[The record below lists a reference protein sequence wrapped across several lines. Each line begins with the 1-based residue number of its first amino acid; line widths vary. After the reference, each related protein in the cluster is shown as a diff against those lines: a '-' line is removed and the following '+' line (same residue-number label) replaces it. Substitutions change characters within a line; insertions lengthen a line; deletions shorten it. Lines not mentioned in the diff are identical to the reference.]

1 MAAPLLHPLHMDRQ
15 TSLTSAPDAG
25 GQRAPR
31 RTPKLTVVTVCRN
44 GAATI
49 RRTIESVL
57 AQTYQPLEYI
67 VIDGASTDGTLEIVR
82 SFGDRIDRVI
92 SEADGGI
99 YEAMN
104 KGIALATGDWIHLL
118 NADDEYANPNA
129 LARAAVG
136 LDASRT
142 NYFAMYLQHAD
153 GRRELKEF
161 RFTLWKLYVS
171 AFLPH
176 PALIVSRAQYRK
188 VGVYDSTYAI
198 AADHDLILRLVR
210 RYPPRFEPMPLVTMH
225 AGGVSS
231 RDLALV
237 REEFK
242 RATVAAGLPRWV
254 AGSLAF
260 AKRVWWGN

>member
-15 TSLTSAPDAG
+15 TPLISATDAG
-25 GQRAPR
+25 GPREPR
-31 RTPKLTVVTVCRN
+31 RAPKLTVVTVCRN
-44 GAATI
+44 VATTI

-57 AQTYQPLEYI
+57 AQTYRPLEYI
-67 VIDGASTDGTLEIVR
+67 VIDGASTDGTLEIVH
-82 SFGDRIDRVI
+82 SFGDRIDRVV

-104 KGIALATGDWIHLL
+104 KGIALATGEWIHLL
-118 NADDEYANPNA
+118 NADDEYGDPNA
-129 LARAAVG
+129 LARAVMG
-136 LDASRT
+136 LDSSRT

-153 GRRELKEF
+153 GRRDLKEF
-161 RFTLWKLYVS
+161 RFALWKLYVS

-176 PALIVSRAQYRK
+176 PALIVSRTQYRE
-188 VGVYDSTYAI
+188 VGVYDSSYAI

-210 RYPPRFEPMPLVTMH
+210 RYPPRFEPIPLVTMH
-225 AGGVSS
+225 SGGISS

-242 RATVAAGLPRWV
+242 RATVAAGLPVWV
-254 AGSLAF
+254 AGCIAF
-260 AKRVWWGN
+260 AKRVWWGS